1 MPVVP
6 ESILDAI
13 ESVRLPAM
21 PQVLL
26 RLLRLTEDDRTSL
39 NELAAVICRDPAL
52 SAHFLIAANSTGEN
66 RGVEFGGL
74 QECIAALGT
83 SLVRTIA
90 TCLAVQSVF
99 ARKATEASHDLAA
112 FWRHSLGVA
121 ELARALAV
129 RLNRA
134 DVEEAY
140 LAGLLHDVG
149 QLLLLGG
156 AGERY
161 GPLVAW
167 SSNENA
173 LLSLERSEL
182 GTDHAA
188 VGAWL
193 LDQWH
198 LSSFMADAVLFHHCA
213 PAEIGAADTLSQIVW
228 AAHVVSGW
236 APGAVAE
243 DRQFEV
249 SSIEAMLFL
258 PAGSLG
264 EIRRQADERLADA
277 AAELGIKLGAETKT
291 LPISPE
297 VPFENPRRGEHRLAH
312 EQLEA
317 TVRDMALMQPLQQNL
332 LAVNSEAEVLR
343 AVRESARIL
352 FGLGRLAFL
361 MQRADDSTL
370 SGAGVDGQS
379 SLFGRLDV
387 ALGADGSLVAAA
399 ALGERPRSTFDEE
412 ASPYKSLVD
421 IQIARA
427 LGSDGVL
434 YVPMRCRD
442 RLVGVMAC
450 GLGQAG
456 HGRLQEHIDWLG
468 SFANLAA
475 ASIEMRREVALRDKR
490 IEAALSSRF
499 AQQARRAAHE
509 AGNPLA
515 IITNYLKIVSDRLPE
530 ETGVRHE
537 LDILKEEME
546 RVALIVRNLSD
557 ASFSATANVVG
568 EVDVN
573 AVIEGM
579 SALYRDSLFASR
591 GITLTLALD
600 AELLPIPGN
609 RDSLKQILLNLWKNS
624 AEAMST
630 GDRYFVST
638 GSGVRQQGRDYV
650 EIRLTDMGPGLP
662 PDVVD
667 NVFQP
672 LDPNRRPGHA
682 GLGLSIVAAL
692 VKELQGQITYQ
703 SRPGQGTT
711 FVILLP
717 KAAGREK

>member
-1 MPVVP
+1 MPAVP

-13 ESVRLPAM
+13 ASVRLPAM

-39 NELAAVICRDPAL
+39 NELASVICRDPAL
-52 SAHFLIAANSTGEN
+52 SAHFLITTNSTAANRGGEF
-66 RGVEFGGL
+66 RSL
-74 QECIAALGT
+74 QQCLAALGT
-83 SLVRTIA
+83 PLVRTIA

-99 ARKATEASHDLAA
+99 ARKATEQRHDLAA
-112 FWRHSLGVA
+112 FWRHSLAVA

-167 SSNENA
+167 SSDENA

-198 LSSFMADAVLFHHCA
+198 LSSFMADAVLFHHCE
-213 PAEIGAADTLSQIVW
+213 PSEIGTADPLSQIVW

-236 APGAVAE
+236 APGAVAGGRE
-243 DRQFEV
+243 FEV
-249 SSIEAMLFL
+249 SAIETMLSL
-258 PAGSLG
+258 PAGSLR
-264 EIRRQADERLADA
+264 EIRQQADQRLAES

-332 LAVNSEAEVLR
+332 FAVDSEMEVLR

-361 MQRADDSTL
+361 MKRADDLTL
-370 SGAGVDGQS
+370 SGADVGGQS
-379 SLFGRLDV
+379 PLFQRLDI
-387 ALGADGSLVAAA
+387 ALGADGSLVVAA
-399 ALGERPRSTFDEE
+399 ALGDQPRSSFDEE
-412 ASPYKSLVD
+412 ALSYKSLVD
-421 IQIARA
+421 VQIARA

-434 YVPMRCRD
+434 YVPMRSRD
-442 RLVGVMAC
+442 RLVGVMAY
-450 GLGQAG
+450 GLGQAQY
-456 HGRLQEHIDWLG
+456 GRLQEHIDWLG

-475 ASIEMRREVALRDKR
+475 ASIEMRREAALRDKR
-490 IEAALSSRF
+490 LEAALGSRF
-499 AQQARRAAHE
+499 AQQARRVAHE

-515 IITNYLKIVSDRLPE
+515 IIGNYLKIVSDRLPAE
-530 ETGVRHE
+530 IGVRHE

-546 RVALIVRNLSD
+546 RVALIVRNLGD
-557 ASFSATANVVG
+557 ASFSVTADVVG

-600 AELLPIPGN
+600 TELAPIPGN
-609 RDSLKQILLNLWKNS
+609 RDPLKQILLNLWKNS

-638 GSGVRQQGRDYV
+638 GSGVRQQGRDYA

-717 KAAGREK
+717 KVAGREK